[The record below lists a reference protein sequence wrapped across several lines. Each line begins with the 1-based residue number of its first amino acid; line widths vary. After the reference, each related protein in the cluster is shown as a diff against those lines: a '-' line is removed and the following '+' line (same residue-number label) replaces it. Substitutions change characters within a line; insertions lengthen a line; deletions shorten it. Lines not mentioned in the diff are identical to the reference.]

1 MNDDPRLT
9 IVKERY
15 DIAGLKI
22 LMTTYHQE
30 TMKRAIPY
38 RAETEWREE
47 EADGVIDFGDRKSV
61 V

>member
-38 RAETEWREE
+38 RAIR
-47 EADGVIDFGDRKSV
+47 
-61 V
+61 